1 MTAEQQMLFP
11 FTNQK
16 EILDWATLY
25 TEDQTSERQ
34 LQEEDVRKIREN
46 VEARKKP
53 ETPGGYLTKSEL
65 RRMAGWKR
73 HTLPSLIDN
82 NPDGRVEKI
91 TAEAFRPGDDWEKL
105 KKLISYY
112 EGLAGVRESVA
123 SVILHLY
130 DDGDY
135 PVLDEHALW
144 SLTID
149 NTKAAYDE
157 PFWKKYVNF
166 CREKAECHGVCM
178 RTLDRALYK
187 FSESGAASALKKITP
202 DMLFL
207 ELKRRIN
214 ENTRNAFASDGLD
227 ILKRAVLLVLY
238 EAQHKGELL
247 QPNEIRHR
255 LGIPRAK
262 TERRGH
268 TNLILATLRYLKD
281 EDKVDDQWVGGVTA
295 WQITEKG
302 VSKIEGV

>member
-1 MTAEQQMLFP
+1 MTAERKMLFP
-11 FTNQK
+11 FMK
-16 EILDWATLY
+16 KDEILDWATRY
-25 TEDQTSERQ
+25 TEGQTSERQ
-34 LQEEDVRKIREN
+34 CREADVMKIRKN

-53 ETPGGYLTKSEL
+53 ETPGGYLTKTEL
-65 RRMAGWKR
+65 MEMGNWKR
-73 HTLPSLIDN
+73 HTLPSLIEN
-82 NPDGRVEKI
+82 NPDGHVEKI

-112 EGLAGVRESVA
+112 GGLDGVRESVA

-149 NTKAAYDE
+149 NTKVAYDE
-157 PFWKKYVNF
+157 PFWKKYVKF
-166 CREKAECHGVCM
+166 CQAKAECHGVCM

-187 FSESGAASALKKITP
+187 FSESGAASALKNISS
-202 DMLFL
+202 DMFFL
-207 ELKRRIN
+207 QLKRRMN

-227 ILKRAVLLVLY
+227 ILKHSVLLVLH
-238 EAQHKGELL
+238 EAKHKRELL

-255 LGIPRAK
+255 LGIPQAK
-262 TERRGH
+262 TERQGH
-268 TNLILATLRYLKD
+268 ANLILATLRYLKD
-281 EDKVDDQWVGGVTA
+281 EDKVDDHWIGSVTA

-302 VSKIEGV
+302 VSVIED